1 MQAEAAETAR
11 SAPTA
16 DNLAGNLQD
25 TEQEQTGLSAE
36 QPEQMDIVAV
46 AEARTRQAQSR
57 IDEIQADT
65 DHMPEQSDAT
75 EAGPSAEQIAAPVAE
90 QSDATEAEA
99 ETQAEAGAD
108 NTISA
113 QPDSQPELVLGSHN
127 EARIIRNTGFT
138 PRPAQPISDS
148 QAVPETA
155 PVPAASR
162 PSLIN
167 RISNLWTGSPETSS
181 GETSSQPDET
191 ASREEPVL
199 KQSDAVL
206 PHVEEPPIMDL
217 PKVDMVQTSLPVEQ
231 AKPDTHSDDDDDMDI
246 PAFLRRQAN

>member
-1 MQAEAAETAR
+1 MVKLRNTA
-11 SAPTA
+11 
-16 DNLAGNLQD
+16 LAVPARIIHAGDDGRL
-25 TEQEQTGLSAE
+25 GLKLD
-36 QPEQMDIVAV
+36 QPEYGIASG
-46 AEARTRQAQSR
+46 QAGVLY
-57 IDEIQADT
+57 
-65 DHMPEQSDAT
+65 DA
-75 EAGPSAEQIAAPVAE
+75 G
-90 QSDATEAEA
+90 
-99 ETQAEAGAD
+99 
-108 NTISA
+108 
-113 QPDSQPELVLGSHN
+113 QPELVLGSHN

-181 GETSSQPDET
+181 GETSSQPDEA

-206 PHVEEPPIMDL
+206 PHVEKPPIMDL